1 MIGGAL
7 DCFEF
12 FRLRTLFIDLFQE
25 WRELGEAK
33 IFPVSLFPAEQAEHI
48 GVLHHEYRILIGN
61 GGIKQDIG
69 EPLHCASPL
78 AAFETELLF
87 AMNDQE
93 RIARDGVQRFDPASD
108 EHRDFPKAAEIE
120 IVRRRFRWHPVGED
134 QRLEAIDPAEILHDD
149 KCRDHRDLAR
159 DHQRGKQG
167 HEDQVA
173 APEA

>member
-7 DCFEF
+7 DCFE
-12 FRLRTLFIDLFQE
+12 LVGLGGLFIDLFQE

-69 EPLHCASPL
+69 EPLHCAEPPT
-78 AAFETELLF
+78 AFETELLF
-87 AMNDQE
+87 AVNDQE
-93 RIARDGVQRFDPASD
+93 RIARDGIQRFDPASD

-120 IVRRRFRWHPVGED
+120 IVRRRFRRHPIGED
-134 QRLEAIDPAEILHDD
+134 QGCSNRQDDP
-149 KCRDHRDLAR
+149 R
-159 DHQRGKQG
+159 
-167 HEDQVA
+167 
-173 APEA
+173 